1 MPTLGN
7 SVQSTTDPWA
17 VQQRIGTTDAR
28 LALNSMLMPVSGLS
42 YIDYRSGVMAS
53 GSGNNTHLAMSVTS
67 NSSPN
72 NMTVWVLVG
81 NCVINTA
88 QQGAYMCALQN
99 ATQLTIATAH
109 ASLNRIDL
117 IVARVY
123 DDQNAAIGS
132 AAGTRKFAVEVWQ
145 GDNVSGTATA
155 PSITSI
161 AAAGAIPLA
170 EVRVNAGTTAITSS
184 MITDRRGPGI
194 VARGGMRGLY
204 GSDSVPGASAYSE
217 AGAYPG
223 DQRWVHSS
231 GFQHQVYYGSAMG
244 WRGVHNNMTYNA
256 NPPGGSGIQ
265 WNKSFGAT
273 VPICSVN
280 IPDPGTPYSI
290 EPTARI
296 EAWYGMGVRADYYV
310 VLDSPS
316 GPKVSWVS
324 GDCRWNGG
332 GDKHLIVNI
341 APIIWGRLTGAHSV
355 HLVGVLWEQANN
367 GYGWGLDR
375 GKPLSTLLSVN
386 VRPSTVQPDGTGGAV
401 ESSE

>member
-53 GSGNNTHLAMSVTS
+53 GSGNNTHLAMSVTP
-67 NSSPN
+67 NSTAN
-72 NMTVWVLVG
+72 LTVWVEVG

-88 QQGAYMCALQN
+88 QQGAYMCALQTR
-99 ATQLTIATAH
+99 AQLTIATAH

-132 AAGTRKFAVEVWQ
+132 AAGTRKFNVEVWQ

-161 AAAGAIPLA
+161 VAAGAIPLA
-170 EVRVNAGTTAITSS
+170 EVRVNANTTAITSTQ
-184 MITDRRGPGI
+184 ITDRRGPGI

-204 GSDSVPGASAYSE
+204 GADSVPGSAEY
-217 AGAYPG
+217 AAPGAYPG
-223 DQRWVHSS
+223 DQRWVHNS

-244 WRGVHNNMTYNA
+244 WRGVHNNLTYNA
-256 NPPGGSGIQ
+256 NPPSGSGIF
-265 WNKSFGAT
+265 WNKSVGAV

-290 EPTARI
+290 EPSARI
-296 EAWYGMGVRADYYV
+296 EAWYGMRTRADYYIT
-310 VLDSPS
+310 LDSPS
-316 GPKVSWVS
+316 GPKVSWIT
-324 GDCRWNGG
+324 GDCRWNAG
-332 GDKHLIVNI
+332 GDKHLTVNI

-355 HLVGVLWEQANN
+355 HLVGVLWEQENSGFGFGIERN
-367 GYGWGLDR
+367 
-375 GKPLSTLLSVN
+375 KNLSTLLSVN
-386 VRPSTVQPDGTGGAV
+386 VRPSTVQPDGSGGAV
-401 ESSE
+401 ESSG